1 MNKKQRIGG
10 DFTAPE
16 TPKRRVTVRVGLFF
30 DGTGN
35 NRVNTRIGSECRAVM
50 ARGEVEHSRECGG
63 RHARVDSS
71 YSNDLSNIAWLFAL
85 YCEQNTARLDTHGT
99 WRVSWPLYISG
110 VGTQSG
116 GRDSLWPGLSF
127 GRGNTG
133 VLAKVER
140 ALDKLRNGLKAF
152 ALDNP
157 DCVIEALELDVF
169 GFSRGAASARHLVNE
184 VLQQAKGD
192 LQPLLAGVEQI
203 LSPDFSWARGC
214 VRVKVVGLFD
224 TVTAIGSLRDLGSVR
239 DANNRRVNL
248 YLPPDCAQQVLHLVA
263 RDESRRNFALNSIA
277 PVWPREIVLPGAH
290 SDIGGGYPTH
300 MLEEVLIT
308 RPRTSVIGRDVA
320 FEDCAAWQQAMDEL
334 QGMDR
339 DEWIDPLDPDA
350 WLGVQG
356 SQVSRS
362 ACGTG
367 FGSRLVM
374 VAVCL
379 RRPVSGHLSRVHL
392 RIMHAL
398 ACDEGVPLL
407 PIAATD
413 ELGLVPELEDI
424 ADRLLAQA
432 RGDRVDLTPEQ
443 ERLLRWHYI
452 HHSAHWSP
460 IVGTLGSLG
469 KGLFVH
475 APQPGGRAVH
485 ANVAQAGYP
494 H

>member
-1 MNKKQRIGG
+1 MNKKTHTGG
-10 DFTAPE
+10 DSVAPQ
-16 TPKRRVTVRVGLFF
+16 TLQRRVTVRVGLFF

-35 NRVNTRIGSECRAVM
+35 NRVNTRIGHECRALM
-50 ARGEVEHSRECGG
+50 ARGEREHSRECGG
-63 RHARVDSS
+63 RHLRADSS
-71 YSNDLSNIAWLFAL
+71 YSNDLSNIAWLFEL
-85 YCEQNTARLDTHGT
+85 YREQKTACPHNGG
-99 WRVSWPLYISG
+99 WCVSWPLYISG
-110 VGTQSG
+110 VGTHSG

-133 VLAKVER
+133 VLAKVEQ
-140 ALDKLRNGLKAF
+140 ALGKLGTGLEAF
-152 ALDNP
+152 AVENP
-157 DCVIEALELDVF
+157 HCVIEALELDVF

-184 VLQQAKGD
+184 VLKQAKGD
-192 LQPLLAGVEQI
+192 LQPLLAGRNLA
-203 LSPDFSWARGC
+203 LSPEFSWAHGS

-224 TVTAIGSLRDLGSVR
+224 TVAAIGSLRDLGNLR

-290 SDIGGGYPTH
+290 SNIGGGYPAH

-308 RPRTSVIGRDVA
+308 RPRTSVIGREVTL
-320 FEDCAAWQQAMDEL
+320 EDSPAWLQATQELQAMK
-334 QGMDR
+334 R

-350 WLGVQG
+350 WLGVEC
-356 SQVSRS
+356 SQVSR
-362 ACGTG
+362 AGYAGG

-374 VAVCL
+374 AAVCL
-379 RRPVSGHLSRVHL
+379 RRPVSGHLSRVYL

-407 PIAATD
+407 PIETID
-413 ELGLVPELEDI
+413 QIGLEPELADI
-424 ADRLLAQA
+424 AHRLLAQA
-432 RGDRVDLTPEQ
+432 RGESVALTLEQ

-475 APQPGGRAVH
+475 APQPGGRVVH

>member
-1 MNKKQRIGG
+1 MNKQVYGSGAI
-10 DFTAPE
+10 APLQALQ
-16 TPKRRVTVRVGLFF
+16 RRVTVRVGLFF

-35 NRVNTRIGSECRAVM
+35 NRVNTRIGAACRAGM
-50 ARGEVEHSRECGG
+50 ARGKVEHSRACAG
-63 RHARVDSS
+63 RHARPDSS
-71 YSNDLSNIAWLFAL
+71 YSNELSNIAWLFEL
-85 YCEQNTARLDTHGT
+85 YRDQKTACQHNGG
-99 WRVSWPLYISG
+99 WQVSVPLYISG
-110 VGTQSG
+110 VGTHSG

-127 GRGNTG
+127 GRGHTG

-140 ALDKLRNGLKAF
+140 ALVKLEAALKAF

-184 VLQQAKGD
+184 VLKQAKGD
-192 LQPLLAGVEQI
+192 LQTLLANRE
-203 LSPDFSWARGC
+203 LSWSTDFAWERGS

-224 TVTAIGSLRDLGSVR
+224 TVAAIGGWRDLGNVR

-248 YLPPDCAQQVLHLVA
+248 YLPPDCAEHVLHLVA
-263 RDESRRNFALNSIA
+263 RDESRRNFALNSVA

-290 SDIGGGYPTH
+290 SDIGGGYPAH

-320 FEDCAAWQQAMDEL
+320 FEDCTAWQQATDEL
-334 QGMDR
+334 HAMDR
-339 DEWIDPLDPDA
+339 DEWIDPLDCGA
-350 WLGVQG
+350 WLGVEG

-362 ACGTG
+362 GCGTG

-374 VAVCL
+374 AAVCL
-379 RRPVSGHLSRVHL
+379 RRPVWGDLARVHL

-398 ACDEGVPLL
+398 ACDEGVPLEPL
-407 PIAATD
+407 ENIEALA
-413 ELGLVPELEDI
+413 LVPPLQDI
-424 ADRLLAQA
+424 AQRLLGQA
-432 RGDRVDLTPEQ
+432 RGDTQGLTPGQ

-460 IVGTLGSLG
+460 IIGTLGSLG

-475 APQPGGRAVH
+475 APQPGGRTVH
-485 ANVAQAGYP
+485 PNVALPGYP